1 MNKVIQIQETLIGDF
16 PPLYGKRFIYEGD
29 LNKITSRL
37 VISCHMF
44 LFDDIILYSHSKL
57 GSFWRYKGTIDL
69 GTAWVRVLEGGE
81 TYKNVFQIVGPKKTW
96 TFYANSPEELTVWLD
111 HLNGAISALVE
122 KDPSL
127 INKRADVSVKMGRGL
142 WKILSINRRKDYD
155 KEFSES
161 LKNEGISDTAS
172 TEKVDDKTHS
182 SSSSS
187 STSHATETEQKTG
200 SNDEKKSEEVEE
212 LKSKPEKRIKV
223 EKKRHKRL
231 PNGYCEIGEDSYEDE
246 DEEEYIEPKKD
257 NEKEKQKPSGSTA
270 ALKDT
275 VLTTPANY
283 STVMSSAVPSAIIM
297 QDDTNE
303 SFEGGYLLGSS
314 EKPKKKKSCSWLCC

>member
-96 TFYANSPEELTVWLD
+96 TFYANSPDELTVWLD

-161 LKNEGISDTAS
+161 LKNEGTSDTAS
-172 TEKVDDKTHS
+172 TEKVDDKTHPS
-182 SSSSS
+182 SSP
-187 STSHATETEQKTG
+187 TLHATETEQKTG
-200 SNDEKKSEEVEE
+200 SNDEKKPEEVEE
-212 LKSKPEKRIKV
+212 LKSKPEKRKV

-231 PNGYCEIGEDSYEDE
+231 SNGYCEIGEDSYEE
-246 DEEEYIEPKKD
+246 EEEEEYTEPQKD
-257 NEKEKQKPSGSTA
+257 NEKEKQEPSGSTA
-270 ALKDT
+270 TPQDP
-275 VLTTPANY
+275 VLTTPASY
-283 STVMSSAVPSAIIM
+283 SMNMSSAVPSAIIM

-303 SFEGGYLLGSS
+303 SFEGGYLLGGS
-314 EKPKKKKSCSWLCC
+314 EKPKKKSCSWWCC